1 MYYIDDHGNP
11 VQISEA
17 DQRWLSDS
25 WFHTQQLKLPTDAPR
40 AALTY
45 RVSTKGQVDH
55 DDIPLQKIECRKFA
69 QNHGWRVVA
78 EEAEKGI
85 SGSKVSASKRDVIQ
99 KLREE
104 AEKKTFDILL
114 VYMFDRLGRIDSE
127 TPFVL
132 EWFVN
137 HGVQMWSTHEGQQRI
152 ENHAD

>member
-17 DQRWLSDS
+17 DQRWLNDS
-25 WFHTQQLKLPTDAPR
+25 WFHTQQLKLPTEAPR

-78 EEAEKGI
+78 EEAEKASPAPRFPRP
-85 SGSKVSASKRDVIQ
+85 SG
-99 KLREE
+99 
-104 AEKKTFDILL
+104 T
-114 VYMFDRLGRIDSE
+114 
-127 TPFVL
+127 
-132 EWFVN
+132 
-137 HGVQMWSTHEGQQRI
+137 
-152 ENHAD
+152 